1 MIPRYDSGA
10 ISPAAAGLA
19 PLQTPMLQVLRR
31 GERGSQV
38 CLLAELGS
46 CASCW
51 ATRLCHAGPGRDTRV
66 SGGVNDNLPL
76 SPFPSSAA
84 EAIHEVGHCRTGEP
98 ASNRLALM
106 ATLNA
111 SLAEYLASSPVVRV
125 SGRSSR
131 TTAGQEWA
139 CLPHRCAHFAF
150 RPAYSAGP
158 SRCEPVLQDD
168 RDPRP
173 AEHPLAASCER
184 SIGREDVTDD
194 ASCRSAR
201 SPRRLRCPF
210 GRWRVWRP
218 DRPPL

>member
-76 SPFPSSAA
+76 SPFPSSTA

-139 CLPHRCAHFAF
+139 CPKPVRPF
-150 RPAYSAGP
+150 RDFPACGHLFGNADNASAAAVRWVNGP
-158 SRCEPVLQDD
+158 S
-168 RDPRP
+168 
-173 AEHPLAASCER
+173 
-184 SIGREDVTDD
+184 T
-194 ASCRSAR
+194 
-201 SPRRLRCPF
+201 F
-210 GRWRVWRP
+210 
-218 DRPPL
+218 